1 QVERPL
7 NVMDQWMYHSRLY
20 AAANYVKTKENL
32 DLIQLNSF
40 GCGLDAVTTDQV
52 AEILTRSDKIYTSL
66 KIDEVNNLG
75 AARIRVRSLLA
86 AIRVRE
92 QRKTKRE
99 IHPASIEKVPFTKE
113 MRKTHTI
120 LCPQM
125 SPMHFDLLEPAFQAS
140 GYKVEVLPNDNKQAV
155 DVGLKYVNNDACYPS
170 LMVVGQIMEAILS
183 GKYDTD
189 HLAVIISQTG
199 GGCRASNYIGFIR
212 RALKKAGYAHIPVIS
227 INLSGLE
234 GNPGF
239 KITPALALRGVYA
252 ATLGDIFMK
261 CVYRMRPY
269 EKVPGTT
276 NAVHQKWLKVCK
288 EFVSSGYPSRRRFKK
303 LCREI
308 IHDFDTIETLDIKK
322 PRVGVVG
329 EILVKFLPAAN
340 NHLVDLLE
348 SEGAEA
354 VVPDLLDFLLYCFYN
369 QNFKVSHLGFKKSKA
384 TVGNLGIKAVEWFR
398 SPATNAF
405 RDSRHFDPPAH
416 IEDLARMASD
426 IVSIGNQTGEGW
438 FLTGEMLE
446 LIHSGAGNIVCTQ
459 PFACLPNHVVGKG
472 VIKELRRLYPQS
484 NVVAIDF
491 DPGASEV
498 NQLNRIKL
506 MLSTANKNMEAEA
519 EEKLEAPSKE
529 AAKPVGAAAMS
540 GI

>member
-1 QVERPL
+1 
-7 NVMDQWMYHSRLY
+7 MRLQP
-20 AAANYVKTKENL
+20 TRL
-32 DLIQLNSF
+32 P
-40 GCGLDAVTTDQV
+40 
-52 AEILTRSDKIYTSL
+52 EILTRSDKIYTSL

-252 ATLGDIFMK
+252 ATL
-261 CVYRMRPY
+261 
-269 EKVPGTT
+269 
-276 NAVHQKWLKVCK
+276 
-288 EFVSSGYPSRRRFKK
+288 
-303 LCREI
+303 
-308 IHDFDTIETLDIKK
+308 
-322 PRVGVVG
+322 
-329 EILVKFLPAAN
+329 
-340 NHLVDLLE
+340 
-348 SEGAEA
+348 
-354 VVPDLLDFLLYCFYN
+354 
-369 QNFKVSHLGFKKSKA
+369 A
-384 TVGNLGIKAVEWFR
+384 TF
-398 SPATNAF
+398 S
-405 RDSRHFDPPAH
+405 
-416 IEDLARMASD
+416 
-426 IVSIGNQTGEGW
+426 
-438 FLTGEMLE
+438 
-446 LIHSGAGNIVCTQ
+446 
-459 PFACLPNHVVGKG
+459 
-472 VIKELRRLYPQS
+472 
-484 NVVAIDF
+484 
-491 DPGASEV
+491 
-498 NQLNRIKL
+498 
-506 MLSTANKNMEAEA
+506 
-519 EEKLEAPSKE
+519 
-529 AAKPVGAAAMS
+529 
-540 GI
+540 